1 MSGRFWGKGG
11 NRAGILLKA
20 GADYFRLPELHGSRE
35 ILLLF
40 AVLSGSLQANAPM
53 WLISLQSLSVIFL
66 IALNV
71 KIQSNIKS

>member
-20 GADYFRLPELHGSRE
+20 GADYFRLPVLHGSRE

-53 WLISLQSLSVIFL
+53 WLIRPAIF
-66 IALNV
+66 V
-71 KIQSNIKS
+71 GNIPDCA